1 MTDNGAVRSSI
12 ARWGALCLFFAASFA
27 GGGTARAT
35 PIPSEPSDPGFPLQW
50 NLQMV
55 GAPAAWQHGTGSGVT
70 IAVVDSGVDL
80 THPELKDK
88 VIGHVTCV
96 GSAGDESKCVDGGQ
110 DDNGHGTHVAG
121 IAAATTNNG
130 AGIAGVAPDA
140 AILDVKVL
148 TQSCDPVMGCDAT
161 GTADDVAAGIK
172 FAADHG
178 ASVINLSLGNASQS
192 VFGPAFQSAIDYAF
206 GKGAIPVIA
215 AGNNFVLPSG
225 GALNAI
231 VVGALDKSGTKASYS
246 NGVGDAKWALMG
258 PGGESD
264 DSTTCANDPN
274 GILST
279 YLGGYACL
287 AGTSMAAPHVAG
299 AAALLL
305 STPEYSL
312 SPQKVIDRLL
322 ATAKPVASCIV
333 CGSGALDMAAA
344 ASGAT
349 TTTTSAGDQSDLST
363 GPASPTSLDSS
374 ASSDSSSSSTEAP
387 PASAPSGDLGGPT
400 STTPAGVIT
409 LPNQRAAGSPG
420 GVTVHTPNK
429 KGDVSAGLIA
439 GAVALAAGVSTAVLL
454 FFFRGSTW
462 ARRTPRRRD
471 PPG

>member
-1 MTDNGAVRSSI
+1 MRSSI
-12 ARWGALCLFFAASFA
+12 ARWGALCLFLAASVV
-27 GGGTARAT
+27 GGGSARAV
-35 PIPSEPSDPGFPLQW
+35 PIDPNDPGFPLQW
-50 NLQMV
+50 NLQMI
-55 GAPAAWQHGTGSGVT
+55 GAPAAWQHATGSGVT
-70 IAVVDSGVDL
+70 IAIVDSGVDL

-130 AGIAGVAPDA
+130 AGVAGVAPDA

-148 TQSCDPVMGCDAT
+148 AQSCDPVTGCDAK
-161 GTADDVAAGIK
+161 GTTDDVAAGIK
-172 FAADHG
+172 YAADHG

-192 VFGPAFQSAIDYAF
+192 LFGPAFQSAIDYAF
-206 GKGAIPVIA
+206 NKEPDGAIPVIT
-215 AGNNFVLPSG
+215 AGNDAVLPSG

-231 VVGALDKSGTKASYS
+231 VVGALDKDGSKSQYS
-246 NGVGDAKWALMG
+246 NSIGDAKWALMA
-258 PGGESD
+258 PGGEPD
-264 DSTTCANDPN
+264 DANSCQTNPS

-279 YLGGYACL
+279 YSNGGYACL

-299 AAALLL
+299 AAAVLRGMGL
-305 STPEYSL
+305 SKQQT
-312 SPQKVIDRLL
+312 IDRLL
-322 ATAKPVASCIV
+322 TTARKMDPAAVN
-333 CGSGALDMAAA
+333 GSGALDMAAA
-344 ASGAT
+344 VSGPAT
-349 TTTTSAGDQSDLST
+349 TTTSVPDDQSGLSE
-363 GPASPTSLDSS
+363 GPVSSTSLDST
-374 ASSDSSSSSTEAP
+374 APSDSSSSSTEAP
-387 PASAPSGDLGGPT
+387 PATAPSGDLGGPT

-420 GVTVHTPNK
+420 GVTVRTPNK

-454 FFFRGSTW
+454 FFMRGSTW
-462 ARRTPRRRD
+462 ARRTPRRGE